1 MRKGQA
7 LLKVKEAETEV
18 AKMKKRASDEKERIL
33 KEARIEV
40 LRIQEESMRKADET
54 LRQRV
59 EAGKKEIDVRRSVIL
74 EQGQKEAGTIK
85 EQGQSKVDP
94 AVSLLLKRFEEG
106 VVAVP
111 TERDA

>member
-33 KEARIEV
+33 KETRMEV
-40 LRIQEESMRKADET
+40 LRIQEESRQKADET
-54 LRQRV
+54 LRQRI
-59 EAGKKEIDVRRSVIL
+59 EAGKKEIDVRKSSIL
-74 EQGQKEAGTIK
+74 EQGQKEAETIK
-85 EQGQSKVDP
+85 QQGQSKVDP

-111 TERDA
+111 TERDV